1 MRRLRR
7 TAIAAVCFTLGAAV
21 VATPGWAAAPPSGAR
36 PDVVNSADDARAGQT
51 VPKDAKGRSLVYVE
65 GSQANQLR
73 AAVVKAGGTVS
84 GSGNG
89 RVKAAVPKDKLDL
102 VASQPGVTEVRLP
115 DRAVPMAITSEG
127 VAAAKANLW
136 HDAGKKGAGVKVGI
150 IDVGFGDVAA
160 SQASGDLP
168 ANITINNDNCLDAA
182 EKPQHG
188 TGIAEIVHDMAPEA
202 QLFLACI
209 EDTFSF
215 DQAEVWLR
223 QQGVQVISS
232 AIGFLAPAGSR
243 GDGTGDPGSPA
254 EVVKRSRQAG
264 VLWSVAAGNQARLH
278 YGGKAIDSN
287 GDSWVEFG
295 VSRQNGFPLDSGATA
310 TVGLRWDA
318 WPKTRQDL
326 DLYISTSENPPTGLN
341 DPSLV
346 AVSTRSQKDTPEG
359 LAPTE
364 SVTFRNNTGATVTYW
379 VYVKNHSASF
389 DTPIELFV
397 NGPSYGQQLQ
407 QYTEAG
413 SVVEPATSPHVMAV
427 GATQPA
433 SGRVQ
438 DYSGRGPTVDG
449 RQKPDI
455 TGYDQISTRAM
466 KIMRGTSAAAAH
478 VAGAAALF
486 KSANP
491 ALDAGQLQ
499 TALQNAANPKQ
510 SNNNWGNGPLSVGAP
525 GTPPAVPA
533 GSGFTVSTQQARV
546 HSEAYAANEVKTLAF
561 PSLPSDTQ
569 SVAITVSARATAADI
584 GDFAIEVAPGD
595 PAQLGGKAPA
605 LNARGDAGQTW
616 QSLTM
621 FAPLDSARSL
631 KLRNRGNGNVF
642 VVVELLGYFS
652 PQGSTDTFFANDKPA
667 RVLDTR
673 GFPVVN
679 GGSTRAT
686 SLSSA
691 PGAAPD
697 FVDLPIRGV
706 ANVPQSA
713 RAVVLNVTAFEA
725 SAESYL
731 VAHNPT
737 APMSFVTM
745 VVSPGDRRTN
755 LAIVPIGADGKIRL
769 TNNTATAVGAALDVV
784 GWFGPDAGGAR
795 YVSLSDARRVA
806 DTTTGNGVPKAPIGH
821 GQVATFQ
828 ASGVAGIESSATTAA
843 VLMTG
848 RDDNLGTELSAV
860 ASEVGWISASQVS
873 TRKMETATGLAL
885 VPLGNSGKVDVR
897 NERGQTRLTADVT
910 GYFVGG
916 TKVAVPAVAGNCV
929 TAKDGPGFY
938 SAFDGRRES
947 DLGGWQSTG
956 TKIGTEGCE
965 LVTRDGADVSWYS
978 THTYGNDYTM
988 KVDWKATTDNSG
1000 SGVFVL
1006 MTNPGTNNASPGAS
1020 GYEVNIGPKNATGTQ
1035 QTGAFA
1041 GIQAPS
1047 TTAPVK
1053 PTGQWNTFEI
1063 KVRWNT
1069 ATVFLNGQQVNE
1081 YTSADS
1087 TGVGRNTFI
1096 GLQNDGANDSV
1107 RFRNVRIK
1115 RDTPVFSGTLKG
1127 VNGRCLDMKYN
1138 DPFQPVVWMWDCH
1151 GLFAQTWTSNEG
1163 LLMAGGRCL
1172 TASDPGG
1179 DGASVVLAGCAG
1191 IDGQQWVL
1199 RTDGR
1204 LISRYSGRCATPN
1217 DGNQGSQLV
1226 LRACDKSRS
1235 DQVWQVPAQNGRSG
1249 KVVGVSGKCLDVPNN
1264 DPTLNKVVLWPCNGS
1279 PAQSFAA
1286 PGDGTL
1292 RAGGKCIDLTNSNTA
1307 EGSAVSLWECN
1318 GTQAQQW
1325 SAQPDGSLVNPLSG
1339 RCLTA
1344 ASSADN
1350 ATLSISNCSGA
1361 RTQTWSLTAEWLSR
1375 GPIVGVATKC
1385 IDVYGND
1392 PNASRLWLWECFG
1405 PTGQLWWAPG
1415 DGTFRIYGKCLDI
1428 GDTVN
1433 GTAIVNAGCHGGT
1446 SQQWTAR
1453 HDGTLVSA
1461 LAGRCVDD
1469 VGYNA
1474 DNGNPLAIYN
1484 CTSDWNQRWATSVNP
1499 S

>member
-21 VATPGWAAAPPSGAR
+21 VATPGWAAAPPPGAR
-36 PDVVNSADDARAGQT
+36 PDVVNSADDARPGQT

-65 GSQANQLR
+65 GPRADQLK
-73 AAVVKAGGTVS
+73 AAVLEAGGSVS
-84 GSGNG
+84 GEAGG
-89 RVKAAVPKDKLDL
+89 RVKAAVPKDKLDA
-102 VASQPGVTEVRLP
+102 VASRPGVTEVRLP

-150 IDVGFGDVAA
+150 IDVGFGNVAA
-160 SQASGDLP
+160 SQAAGELP

-188 TGIAEIVHDMAPEA
+188 TGIAEIVHDVAPEA

-215 DQAEVWLR
+215 DQAETWLR
-223 QQGVQVISS
+223 AQGVQVISS
-232 AIGFLAPAGSR
+232 AVGFLAPAGSR
-243 GDGTGDPGSPA
+243 GDGTGDAGSPA

-264 VLWSVAAGNQARLH
+264 ILWSVAAGNQARQH
-278 YGGKAIDSN
+278 YAGKAIDSD
-287 GDSWVEFG
+287 GDGWVEFG
-295 VSRQNGFPLDSGATA
+295 ISRQNGFPLDPGATA

-318 WPKTRQDL
+318 WPKTKQDL
-326 DLYISTSENPPTGLN
+326 DLYISTAQDPPPTGLN
-341 DPSLV
+341 DPNLV

-364 SVTFRNNTGATVTYW
+364 SVTLRNTSGATRTYW
-379 VYVKNHSASF
+379 VFVKNHNAALN
-389 DTPIELFV
+389 TPMELFV
-397 NGPSYGQQLQ
+397 NGLALGQQLQ

-413 SVVEPATSPHVMAV
+413 SIVEPATSPHVIAV
-427 GATQPA
+427 GATQPG
-433 SGRVQ
+433 SGRAQ
-438 DYSGRGPTVDG
+438 DYSSRGPTIDG

-455 TGYDQISTRAM
+455 TGYDQVSTKSM
-466 KIMRGTSAAAAH
+466 LVMSGTSAATAH

-486 KSANP
+486 KSASP
-491 ALDAGQLQ
+491 GLDAGQLQ

-510 SNNNWGNGPLSVGAP
+510 SNNTWGNGPLSVGAP
-525 GTPPAVPA
+525 STAPTAPN
-533 GSGFTVSTQQARV
+533 GSGFTVLQQQYRV
-546 HSEAYAANEVKTLAF
+546 HGESYAANEVKTLTF
-561 PSLPSDTQ
+561 GDLPTDTK
-569 SVAITVSARATAADI
+569 SVAITVSARATASDI

-595 PAQLGGKAPA
+595 PAQLGGKVPT
-605 LNARGDAGQTW
+605 LNARGDTRQTW

-621 FAPLDSARSL
+621 FAPLDNARSL
-631 KLRNRGNGNVF
+631 KVRHRGNGPVF

-652 PQGSTDTFFANDKPA
+652 PQNSTDTYFAKPKPE

-673 GFPVVN
+673 GFQVVS
-679 GGSTRAT
+679 GGSDRNTPLRDT
-686 SLSSA
+686 NTTN
-691 PGAAPD
+691 
-697 FVDLPIRGV
+697 FVDLQIRGV
-706 ANVPQSA
+706 AGVPQSA
-713 RAVVLNVTAFEA
+713 RAVALNLTGFEA
-725 SAESYL
+725 TAESFL
-731 VAHNPT
+731 VAHHT
-737 APMSFVTM
+737 SETLSYTSIA
-745 VVSPGDRRTN
+745 VSPGDRRTN
-755 LAIVPIGADGKIRL
+755 LVIVPIGADGKIRL
-769 TNNTATAVGAALDVV
+769 TNNSATVVGAALDVV
-784 GWFGPDAGGAR
+784 GWFGPDSGGAR
-795 YVSLSDARRVA
+795 YVPLTGVSRVA
-806 DTTTGNGVPKAPIGH
+806 DTATGNGLPKAQVGH

-828 ASGVAGIESSATTAA
+828 VSGVADVPASATSAA

-860 ASEVGWISASQVS
+860 ASEVGWTSASQVS

-897 NERGQTRLTADVT
+897 NERGQTRLTADVM

-947 DLGGWQSTG
+947 DLEGWQSTG
-956 TKIGTEGCE
+956 TKIGTDGCE
-965 LVTRDGADVSWYS
+965 LVTKDGVDVSWYS
-978 THTYGNDYTM
+978 AHTYGNDYTM
-988 KVDWKATTDNSG
+988 KIDWKATTDNSD

-1006 MTNPGTNNASPGAS
+1006 MNNPGTNSSAPHGS
-1020 GYEVNIGPKNATGTQ
+1020 GYEVNIGPRNATGTL
-1035 QTGAFA
+1035 QTGGFS
-1041 GIQAPS
+1041 GIQAPT

-1053 PTGQWNTFEI
+1053 PTGEWNTFEI

-1069 ATVFLNGQQVNE
+1069 ATVYLNGQQVNE

-1087 TGVGRNTFI
+1087 TGVARNTFI

-1107 RFRNVRIK
+1107 RFRNIRIK

-1127 VNGRCLDMKYN
+1127 VNGRCLDVKESN
-1138 DPFQPVVWMWDCH
+1138 PFQPVVQMWDCH

-1235 DQVWQVPAQNGRSG
+1235 DQVWQVPAQNGRAG
-1249 KVVGVSGKCLDVPNN
+1249 KVVGAAGKCLDVPNN

-1292 RAGGKCIDLTNSNTA
+1292 RADGKCIDLANSNTA
-1307 EGSAVSLWECN
+1307 EGSAVILYECN

-1325 SAQPDGSLVNPLSG
+1325 VAQPEGSLVNPLSG
-1339 RCLTA
+1339 RCLTV
-1344 ASSADN
+1344 ASSADSS
-1350 ATLSISNCSGA
+1350 TLSISNCAGTP
-1361 RTQTWSLTAEWLSR
+1361 TQTWSLTAEWLSR
-1375 GPIVGVATKC
+1375 GAIVGVATKC

-1453 HDGTLVSA
+1453 HDGSLVSA

-1469 VGYNA
+1469 VGYSSA
-1474 DNGNPLAIYN
+1474 NGNPLAIYN
-1484 CTSDWNQRWATSVNP
+1484 CTRDWNQRWATPVNP